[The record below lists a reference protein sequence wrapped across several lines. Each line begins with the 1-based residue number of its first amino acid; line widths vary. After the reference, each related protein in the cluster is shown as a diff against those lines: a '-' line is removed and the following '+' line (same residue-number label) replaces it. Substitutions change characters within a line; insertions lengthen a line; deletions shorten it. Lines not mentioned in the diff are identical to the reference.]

1 MRAAASV
8 SPFAAK
14 TSQEQKEQWIWWQ
27 CQKDATVPVVENPA
41 AMEERPAVNRLPERE
56 TQQRELP
63 EAANRPSTNPPVM
76 MQPHHRQYDAIMKRM
91 KAAQGRVGTFT
102 DCK

>member
-1 MRAAASV
+1 MRAASSV

-27 CQKDATVPVVENPA
+27 CQKDATVPVVENS
-41 AMEERPAVNRLPERE
+41 MDIQERSSVNRLPERE
-56 TQQRELP
+56 MQESKVPDATDQ
-63 EAANRPSTNPPVM
+63 PSDSVPVM
-76 MQPHHRQYDAIMKRM
+76 MQPHHHQYDAIMKRM
-91 KAAQGRVGTFT
+91 KAAQGRVGAFT

>member
-1 MRAAASV
+1 MRTASSV

-27 CQKDATVPVVENPA
+27 CQKDATVPVVENPTTLQ
-41 AMEERPAVNRLPERE
+41 EKPSVNRLPERE
-56 TQQRELP
+56 TQESKAPDATVQ
-63 EAANRPSTNPPVM
+63 PSGSAPVM
-76 MQPHHRQYDAIMKRM
+76 MKPHHHQYDAIMKRM
-91 KAAQGRVGTFT
+91 KAAQGRVGAFT